1 MNIHFTE
8 NLASDKTAMSKIEP
22 VLIKFKREF
31 AVPDEKYYNIMI
43 AVSEAVNNALNHGNK
58 LDPAKKVFFD
68 LIATA
73 QKITITVRDEGEGFD
88 PNEVAD
94 CTDPENLLKSSGRG
108 VYLIRELMHDV
119 DFTYHNGTEVVMTYF
134 L

>member
-1 MNIHFTE
+1 MKLIHKE
-8 NLASDKTAMSKIEP
+8 ILATDKTAISRVEP
-22 VLIKFKREF
+22 ILIKFKSDF
-31 AVPDEKYYNIMI
+31 GVPDEKYYNIMI

-58 LDPAKKVFFD
+58 LNPAKKVYFD
-68 LIATA
+68 LEADETH
-73 QKITITVRDEGEGFD
+73 ITIIVRDEGNGFN
-88 PNEVAD
+88 PEEIAD